1 MKSFLIPTDDKNCR
15 LSDTS
20 LNLKERIQQCL
31 QTAEVIDQGKQ
42 HDPDDQTDADLHPPT
57 LNPLRQGATTHP
69 LDQIKQQMPTIQ
81 YGNGKQIENP
91 RLILRY
97 ARNFRKSP
105 SPDSAEAPATL
116 AMVIGPLKFFTESSP
131 NSIFFSESRVS
142 RLMAQV
148 WRRPSTTPSTGP

>member
-20 LNLKERIQQCL
+20 FKSQERIQQCS
-31 QTAEVIDQGKQ
+31 QAAEVVDQGEQ

-81 YGNGKQIENP
+81 YGNGQQIENP
-91 RLILRY
+91 QANTQICKE
-97 ARNFRKSP
+97 FQEIP

-131 NSIFFSESRVS
+131 NSIFFSESRVN
-142 RLMAQV
+142 RLIAQV
-148 WRRPSTTPSTGP
+148 